1 MPKQVL
7 ASGEQKMKKS
17 IESLNKEFSNVR
29 TGKANPAILNGLS
42 VEYWGVDTP
51 LYQVASIAAPDS
63 QTITVKPYDKSLL
76 KNIEKAILVANLG
89 LNPNNDGEMVR
100 IPIPPLN
107 EATRKD
113 LVKDVKKIAEEAKVA
128 IRNIRRDILDQLKKM
143 EKDGVISEDSLR
155 QYSDETQK
163 ATDKCV
169 AEIDNLAKDKEKA
182 IMSF

>member
-7 ASGEQKMKKS
+7 NAGEEKMKKS
-17 IESLNKEFSNVR
+17 IESLNNAFANVR
-29 TGKANPAILNGLS
+29 TGKANPAILNNIQ
-42 VEYWGVDTP
+42 VEYWGVLTP

-63 QTITVKPYDKSLL
+63 QTITVKPYDKTLV
-76 KNIEKAILVANLG
+76 KTIEKAILVANLG

-107 EATRKD
+107 ESTRKD
-113 LVKDVKKIAEEAKVA
+113 LVKEVKKLAEDSKVA
-128 IRNIRRDILDQLKKM
+128 IRNIRRDVLEQLKKM

-163 ATDKCV
+163 ATDKYV
-169 AEIDNLAKDKEKA
+169 AEIDSKAKEKEQS

>member
-7 ASGEQKMKKS
+7 TAGEDKMKKS
-17 IESLNKEFSNVR
+17 LEALTNSFSNVR
-29 TGKANPAILNGLS
+29 TGKANPAILNNIQ
-42 VEYWGVDTP
+42 VEYWGVLTP
-51 LYQVASIAAPDS
+51 LYQVASISAPDS
-63 QTITVKPYDKSLL
+63 QTITVKPYDKTLV
-76 KNIEKAILVANLG
+76 KTIEKAILVANLG

-113 LVKDVKKIAEEAKVA
+113 LVKEVKKLAEDAKVA
-128 IRNIRRDILDQLKKM
+128 IRNIRRDVLEQLKKM

-163 ATDKCV
+163 ATDKYV
-169 AEIDNLAKDKEKA
+169 AEIDSKSKEKEQA